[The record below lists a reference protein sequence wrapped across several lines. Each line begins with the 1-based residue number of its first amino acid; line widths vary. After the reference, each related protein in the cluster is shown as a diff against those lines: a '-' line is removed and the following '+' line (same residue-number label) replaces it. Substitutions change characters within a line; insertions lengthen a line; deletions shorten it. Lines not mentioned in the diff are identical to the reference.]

1 MDSLDNE
8 FFEEYKRLDKLC
20 GEIFSCRNGV
30 SEYISQMEVA
40 PFEARRNVPNW
51 DSDYSTLKHLR
62 WVRNQIAHDTDCG
75 GICSA
80 DDLRQLKDFRERI
93 ISLQDPFAVLRRS
106 KQAESSR
113 AAKPEV
119 SFSDTDDSHSPMF
132 AVWVVLAFVF
142 IALVL
147 IRLFV

>member
-119 SFSDTDDSHSPMF
+119 SFIDTDDSHSPMC
-132 AVWVVLAFVF
+132 AVWVVLAFVL